1 MEYNF
6 EEIEKKWQEYWRG
19 NKIYHVEIE
28 HDKSCSHASIPAIS
42 FRFLQNYIP

>member
-6 EEIEKKWQEYWRG
+6 EEIEKKWQEYWRE

-28 HDKSCSHASIPAIS
+28 HDKPKFYVLETWMKIS
-42 FRFLQNYIP
+42 VMFV